1 MSIFEK
7 MAAHDH
13 EEIVFCHDEPSGLN
27 AIIAIHNTTLGPALG
42 GCRMWPYETD
52 EEALEDVLRL
62 SRGMTYKAAVAGL
75 DLGGGKTVIIGDQKK
90 HKSEALFR
98 ALGRFIEGLNG
109 RYITAE
115 DVGTNTADM
124 ANIARETAHVRGC
137 SQGAGGSGDP
147 SPVTAFGAMRGLQ
160 AAVKKGLGRDE
171 LEGLRISIQGAGHVG
186 YYLAK
191 RLAAAGCALVVADI
205 DPRRTARLEEECGA
219 KVVGTDEIY
228 DEPCDVFSPCALGA
242 ILNSDT
248 IPRLRCK
255 VVAGAANNQIARE
268 EDGAAMVERGI
279 LYAPDYIVNAGGLIN
294 VYHEGPNYNRDVV
307 MDLVD
312 KLYDT
317 TLQVLELAEEHSLTP
332 EDAATR
338 LAEQRVEQV
347 GKLRRIHRS

>member
-1 MSIFEK
+1 MSIFQK

-13 EEIVFCHDEPSGLN
+13 EEIVFCNDASSGLK

-42 GCRMWPYETD
+42 GSRMWPYETA

-90 HKSEALFR
+90 DKSEALFR

-115 DVGTNTADM
+115 DVGTSTGDM
-124 ANIARETAHVRGC
+124 ADIARETNHVRGC

-147 SPVTAFGAMRGLQ
+147 SPVTAFGALRGLQ
-160 AAVKKGLGRDE
+160 AAVKWTLDKDD
-171 LEGLRISIQGAGHVG
+171 LEGLTVAIQGAGQVG

-191 RLAAAGCALVVADI
+191 QLAAKGCKLVVADI
-205 DPRRTARLEEECGA
+205 DDRRTARVKEECGA
-219 KVVGTDEIY
+219 RVVGTEAIF

-242 ILNSDT
+242 ILNSET
-248 IPRLRCK
+248 IPRLKCK
-255 VVAGAANNQIARE
+255 IVAGAANNQIARE
-268 EDGAAMVERGI
+268 EDGDAMVKRGI
-279 LYAPDYIVNAGGLIN
+279 LYAPDYIVNAGGLIS
-294 VYHEGPNYNRDVV
+294 VWHEGPNYNRDMV
-307 MDLVD
+307 MDQVD

-317 TLQVLELAEEHSLTP
+317 TLKVFELAENYDLKP
-332 EDAATR
+332 EDAAQR
-338 LAEQRVEQV
+338 LAEQRIAQV